1 MPSKHI
7 AALMLGTLALGIAEF
22 SMMSILSIV
31 AEDLSA
37 TIPQA
42 GHFIASYATGVCVGV
57 GAMVIFA
64 RKSPLKKILL
74 AAAVLMVLG
83 NALSTLSVGYYSMTA
98 SRFISGLPHG
108 VFFGVGSIVASSLA
122 RPGHQ
127 SRDVCLMV
135 AGMTFANLVGV
146 PLASFLSWN
155 ISWRVDFALVSL
167 ISLIALAAIRKW
179 IPEVPAQ
186 PDAGFKNQFKFLT
199 HPQPWLVL
207 CAIMLGNGGFFS
219 FYSYV
224 NPIIEEVS
232 LIPAKYMSAVVTAAG
247 FGMIAG
253 NLLSAKLS
261 LNASNEA
268 LASIGHSTIF
278 VGLVLLFV
286 FAANP
291 YAAVLLTMIV
301 SGCVFFSSGPLQVL
315 ILTNAKEG
323 QLLAAALAQ
332 CAFNAG
338 NAFGAWIGGLPI
350 EAGRSAEW
358 AALPGI
364 LMSFVGSSCLIAL
377 YFAAKARNAD
387 RDFMPR
393 TS

>member
-31 AEDLSA
+31 AADLSA

-42 GHFIASYATGVCVGV
+42 GHFIASYAIGVCAGV
-57 GAMVIFA
+57 CAMVLFA
-64 RKSPLKKILL
+64 RRTPLKKILL
-74 AAAVLMVLG
+74 AAAFLMFIG
-83 NALSTLSVGYYSMTA
+83 NALSSLAAGYFSMTA
-98 SRFISGLPHG
+98 SRFIAGLPHG
-108 VFFGVGSIVASSLA
+108 VFFGAGSIVAASLA
-122 RPGHQ
+122 APGHQ

-155 ISWRVDFALVSL
+155 FSWRIDFALVSL
-167 ISLIALAAIRKW
+167 ISLAALISLWKW
-179 IPEVPAQ
+179 VPEITAQ
-186 PDAGFKNQFKFLT
+186 QDAGFKNQFKFLT
-199 HPQPWLVL
+199 RPQPWLVL
-207 CAIMLGNGGFFS
+207 GAIMLGNGGFFS

-224 NPIIEEVS
+224 NPIIEDVS
-232 LIPAKYMSAVVTAAG
+232 LIPAQYMSAVITAAG

-261 LNASNEA
+261 IKNSNEA

-278 VGLVLLFV
+278 VGLVLLFA

-291 YAAVLLTMIV
+291 YAAVALTMLV
-301 SGCVFFSSGPLQVL
+301 AGCVFFSSGPLQVL

-358 AALPGI
+358 SALPGI
-364 LMSFVGSSCLIAL
+364 FMSAVGAACLISI
-377 YFAAKARNAD
+377 YSTSRIKKKERND
-387 RDFMPR
+387 
-393 TS
+393 